1 MDKTLPTNLQRNFK
15 KGSELHQKQTN
26 IFSLL
31 MVENTRRKF
40 APPSIGVH
48 NLFNLRYVA
57 ELPSASSNLESL
69 IKSKRL
75 MRI

>member
-1 MDKTLPTNLQRNFK
+1 
-15 KGSELHQKQTN
+15 
-26 IFSLL
+26 

-40 APPSIGVH
+40 AHPSIGVH
-48 NLFNLRYVA
+48 NLFNLSYVA

-69 IKSKRL
+69 IKSKRF